1 MNNKVLFGSY
11 VPTNS
16 WLHRLDP
23 RAKIIACF
31 WFVIL
36 VFFAK
41 NFWTYA
47 WLTFILGIAMVMTKI
62 SFKMYWNGIKVL
74 IGLITFT
81 VAIQILFSSGG
92 TVYWQWGILAIT
104 SGGLKQALVIIMRFV
119 LIINASTVLTLTTE
133 SLELATGLE
142 ILMKPL
148 QALKVP
154 VNQLT
159 MMMSIALRFVPTLMN
174 EVTTIMNAQRS
185 RGVNFN
191 EGSLIKRIKQLVP
204 IMVPLLVSSFKRADE
219 LATAMEARGYNPDQA
234 RSQYRVIAWQRQDTQ
249 AMVAMLVVTIALGL
263 LRIWL

>member
-47 WLTFILGIAMVMTKI
+47 WLTLILGIAMVMTKI
-62 SFKMYWNGIKVL
+62 SFKLYWNGIKVL

-81 VAIQILFSSGG
+81 VAIQILFTSGG
-92 TVYWQWGILAIT
+92 TVYWHWGILVIT

-133 SLELATGLE
+133 SLELSTGLE

-148 QALKVP
+148 KIFKVP

-174 EVTTIMNAQRS
+174 EVTTVMNAQRS

-191 EGSLIKRIKQLVP
+191 EGSLVKRIKQLVP

-219 LATAMEARGYNPDQA
+219 LATAMEARGYNPDQE
-234 RSQYRVIAWQRQDTQ
+234 RTQYRVVEWQNQDTQ
-249 AMVAMLVVTIALGL
+249 AIVAMVVITIALFV